1 MSKLTTS
8 KLIEFKSRAQ
18 FLIISFPIIFLV
30 FACYQFNFNTSIYYR
45 LFGVSETGFF
55 EWVQFV
61 VYLVAAVV
69 GFFSYKALR
78 GNSAFQKQRILM
90 LLFTIGLFLIAF
102 EEVSW
107 GQHIFK
113 WESPEV
119 FQEINRQK
127 ETNVHNMR
135 PVQRKLHNTFILVGL
150 YGGLAWRFK
159 NRKNN
164 LDVKDFIFPDKLI
177 ALYFL
182 PTAVFYFHFKFLNRL
197 KLYVIGNHQE
207 VVETLLSLGFLL
219 LAISNLAKAKSLAA
233 QKLDLARELN

>member
-1 MSKLTTS
+1 M
-8 KLIEFKSRAQ
+8 
-18 FLIISFPIIFLV
+18 
-30 FACYQFNFNTSIYYR
+30 ACYLFNCSTSMYYR
-45 LFGVSETGFF
+45 LFGVSESGFF

-61 VYLVAAVV
+61 VYLVAACI
-69 GFFSYKALR
+69 GFYSYKALC
-78 GNSAFQKQRILM
+78 GNSAFQYQRILM

-119 FQEINRQK
+119 FHEINRQK

-164 LDVKDFIFPDKLI
+164 LDVKDFIIPDKWI

-182 PTAVFYFHFKFLNRL
+182 PTAIFYFHFKYLNRL

-207 VVETLLSLGFLL
+207 VVETLLSFGFLL
-219 LAISNLAKAKSLAA
+219 LAISNYLKA
-233 QKLDLARELN
+233 QKLRNTQR